1 MEEDIRLESFL
12 VAIAIGLLDQ
22 SLDGVIQSFHG
33 AVGVAMFEEGQ
44 DVAQVPL
51 AHSGHFLDGLQS
63 TADGPAIPLTEVAL
77 CLLDRVT

>member
-1 MEEDIRLESFL
+1 MEKDVGLEPLL

-33 AVGVAMFEEGQ
+33 TVGVSMLEEGQ

-51 AHSGHFLDGLQS
+51 AHPGHFLDGFQPA
-63 TADGPAIPLTEVAL
+63 TDGPAIPLTEVVL
-77 CLLDRVT
+77 SLLDRVT